1 MFTVLHRSPP
11 LGAPLQGGG
20 DAWAVATCQRQ
31 FVAGFGLT
39 AECDGI
45 DRFEGAPAYALLL
58 EIATGLRS
66 AVVGETNVA
75 GQLRRAWQARETAQP
90 QHPAPDRLR
99 PLVRQ
104 LFIDQALVRQQ
115 WLTGVGGQSYGTLTR
130 KLMAPARRER
140 ILVVG
145 QGQLARSIVPAL
157 SGRSL
162 SLYTRS
168 PHAADWHPWARRYGR
183 GKEMAALA
191 EAESI
196 VFCTPVDPRFD
207 EAWAPGL
214 ATHAGRVLHL
224 GASGTVR
231 PAWMAQRPAWS
242 LDDVLALAQTQ
253 RAIRSQR
260 IEAARVACAQ
270 LAARL
275 FDVDTAQAVTARLG

>member
-11 LGAPLQGGG
+11 LGAPLEGAEGV
-20 DAWAVATCQRQ
+20 WAVSTCQRQ
-31 FVAGFGLT
+31 FVAGFGLS
-39 AECDGI
+39 AHRDGV
-45 DRFEGAPAYALLL
+45 DRFEGAAAYALLL

-75 GQLRRAWQARETAQP
+75 GQLRSAWQAHEAAHPAR
-90 QHPAPDRLR
+90 PAPDPLR

-115 WLTGVGGQSYGTLTR
+115 WLTGVGGQSYGTLAR

-140 ILVVG
+140 ILIVG
-145 QGQLARSIVPAL
+145 QGQLARSVVPAL

-183 GKEMAALA
+183 GEEAVALTQ
-191 EAESI
+191 AESI

-207 EAWAPGL
+207 EAWAPAL
-214 ATHAGRVLHL
+214 AAHAGRVLHL
-224 GASGTVR
+224 GASGAVR
-231 PAWMAQRPAWS
+231 PAWMAHRAAWS
-242 LDDVLALAQTQ
+242 LDDVLALAQAQ
-253 RAIRSQR
+253 RTIRTQR
-260 IEAARVACAQ
+260 IEGARAACAQ

>member
-11 LGAPLQGGG
+11 LGAPLEGAEG
-20 DAWAVATCQRQ
+20 AWAVATCQRQ
-31 FVAGFGLT
+31 FVAGFGLS
-39 AECDGI
+39 ARCDGV
-45 DRFEGAPAYALLL
+45 DRFEGAAAYALLL

-66 AVVGETNVA
+66 AVIGETNVA
-75 GQLRRAWQARETAQP
+75 GQLRSAWQAHEAA
-90 QHPAPDRLR
+90 HPAPALDPLR

-104 LFIDQALVRQQ
+104 LFIDQALVRQH
-115 WLTGVGGQSYGTLTR
+115 WLTGVGGQSYGTLAR

-157 SGRSL
+157 STRSL

-168 PHAADWHPWARRYGR
+168 PHAADWHRWTRRYGR
-183 GKEMAALA
+183 GEEAAALG

-207 EAWAPGL
+207 EAWAHGL
-214 ATHAGRVLHL
+214 ATHPGRVLHL

-231 PAWMAQRPAWS
+231 PAWMAHRAAWT
-242 LDDVLALAQTQ
+242 LDDVLALAETQ
-253 RAIRSQR
+253 RTIRSQR
-260 IEAARVACAQ
+260 IDGARAACAR
-270 LAARL
+270 LAAQL
-275 FDVDTAQAVTARLG
+275 FDVDTAHTVTAKLG